1 MAGKSTEWGSPD
13 LYQNGTWFSDTILL
27 ADDGVS
33 ASACGVQTLDFSGKI
48 AIFRLNTCSMSQ
60 SLLNV
65 QNAGAAGALIIDDYT
80 GRPLPFD
87 ADENSL
93 LVTIPFVLIS
103 KTQGDQLLDALN
115 QAEDVSVS
123 FGDKTGVHAVDLG
136 LYMETSLWM
145 RYANQRLDYSGT
157 KTIDETNYGAWIYN
171 QGSSDVAN
179 IQLRLYFSGNNY
191 QEYSA
196 AEVDIVAGDSLYV
209 AFELTEAQLTVQ
221 SGNPHIEYGYYL
233 NFENDE
239 DSLDNKVSNRIQ
251 NRVFWSHAHATYT
264 TSGTPYPIN
273 RLITNPNK
281 DTICISHKV
290 TAHPGL
296 CEFRIAT
303 EENAPLATHYI
314 TPHDLFNWDFNYKI
328 TDAPYF
334 GIVMFEEGYQANHY
348 LIPDYTSLINP
359 QKNEF
364 AVCLDTWESEPSTF
378 KLGYSTEMYH
388 DERIRQEG
396 RPFVYRYNNGEMIES
411 DPRLL
416 PILPIS
422 IFSTVCY
429 WGLNENDKSSIQLFP
444 NPNNGKFHIVSEN
457 GIENIQI
464 FHLSGQQ
471 AANLNYANM
480 PSEIELQLQ
489 LVPGMY
495 LIKVKSN
502 GEDVVGKMIV
512 E

>member
-145 RYANQRLDYSGT
+145 RYANQQLPYPHSS
-157 KTIDETNYGAWIYN
+157 KTIDETSYGAWIYN
-171 QGSSDVAN
+171 QGSSDAEN

-196 AEVDIVAGDSLYV
+196 AEVNINAGDSLYV
-209 AFELTEAQLTVQ
+209 AFELTEAQLTIQ

-239 DSLDNKVSNRIQ
+239 DSLDNKVSNRIK
-251 NRVFWSHAHATYT
+251 NREFWSLSHATFS

-273 RLITNPNK
+273 RFIPNPNL
-281 DTICISHKV
+281 DTICVYYKAKSNYF
-290 TAHPGL
+290 A
-296 CEFRIAT
+296 CNFRIAT
-303 EENAPLATHYI
+303 IENAPIEERMLLC
-314 TPHDLFNWDFNYKI
+314 HDLENWDYNFFLTEAPI
-328 TDAPYF
+328 TGSAFFSDL
-334 GIVMFEEGYQANHY
+334 QQNNY
-348 LIPDYTSLINP
+348 LIPESGWTLT
-359 QKNEF
+359 KNEF
-364 AVCLDTWESEPSTF
+364 AACLYIYESNNSIF
-378 KLGYSTEMYH
+378 SLGFSTEMYH

-495 LIKVKSN
+495 LIKVKST
-502 GEDVVGKMIV
+502 GEEMVGKMIV

>member
-13 LYQNGTWFSDTILL
+13 LYQNGTWFSDTVLV
-27 ADDGVS
+27 ANDGET
-33 ASACGVQTLDFSGKI
+33 ASACAAQTLDFNGKI
-48 AIFRLNTCSMSQ
+48 AIFRLNACSMSQ

-65 QNAGAAGALIIDDYT
+65 QNAGATGALIIDDYT

-115 QAEDVSVS
+115 QAEGVSVS
-123 FGDKTGVHAVDLG
+123 FGDKTGVNAVDLG

-145 RYANQRLDYSGT
+145 RYANQRLPYPHSSM
-157 KTIDETNYGAWIYN
+157 TIDEINYGAWIYN
-171 QGSSDVAN
+171 QGSSNAEN

-196 AEVDIVAGDSLYV
+196 AEVNIIAGDSLYV
-209 AFELTEAQLTVQ
+209 PFELTEAQLTVQ
-221 SGNPHIEYGYYL
+221 NGNPHIEYGYYL
-233 NFENDE
+233 NIENDE
-239 DSLDNKVSNRIQ
+239 DSLDNKVSNRIK
-251 NRVFWSHAHATYT
+251 NREFWSLSHATFS

-273 RLITNPNK
+273 RFIPNPSL
-281 DTICISHKV
+281 DTICVYYKAKSNYF
-290 TAHPGL
+290 A
-296 CEFRIAT
+296 CDFRIAT
-303 EENAPLATHYI
+303 VENAPIEERMLLC
-314 TPHDLFNWDFNYKI
+314 HDLENWDYNFFLTEAPI
-328 TDAPYF
+328 TGSAFFSDL
-334 GIVMFEEGYQANHY
+334 QQNNY
-348 LIPDYTSLINP
+348 LIPESGYTLT
-359 QKNEF
+359 KNEF
-364 AVCLDTWESEPSTF
+364 AACLYIYESNNSIF
-378 KLGYSTEMYH
+378 SLGFSTEMYH

-416 PILPIS
+416 PIIPIKFKYS
-422 IFSTVCY
+422 DCFY
-429 WGLNENDKSSIQLFP
+429 GLEEYKQNTIQFFP
-444 NPNNGKFHIVSEN
+444 NPNSGTFRIVSEN

-471 AANLNYANM
+471 AANLYYANT

-495 LIKVKSN
+495 LIKLKSN